1 VKKFWLG
8 SVALFASVLG
18 GSALAADLGS
28 PVYKAPPAPF
38 VAPYSWT
45 GCYIGGNVGGGWGDQ
60 SSSLAPGTDAPFW
73 IPAFSAG
80 AAPSAFSYN
89 TEGVI
94 GGGQIGC
101 NYQTGSFVWGV
112 EADFD
117 GANITGSESIS
128 TAIAPFVPGTFS
140 SSQKLDYLGTVR
152 GRLGFTPADRWLV
165 YATGG
170 LAYGETKY
178 NLNFAFPGTDDF
190 QSISASNTSTGW
202 TAGGGVEWAFWSNWS
217 LRAEY
222 LYVDLG
228 DSTFTSVPSGRAANL
243 ASNLTEKFENK
254 YNIVRLGLNYKFD
267 WGAPVVSRY

>member
-1 VKKFWLG
+1 MKKFWLG
-8 SVALFASVLG
+8 SAALIAIMAG
-18 GSALAADLGS
+18 GSAGAADLS
-28 PVYKAPPAPF
+28 RPVYKAPPAL
-38 VAPYSWT
+38 APVYSWT

-60 SSSLAPGTDAPFW
+60 TANLAPSSDAASQAFW
-73 IPAFSAG
+73 NPAFNAG
-80 AAPSAFSYN
+80 AAPSAFKY
-89 TEGVI
+89 TTDGVI
-94 GGGQIGC
+94 GGAQVGC

-128 TAIAPFVPGTFS
+128 TSGIAPFVPGSFS

-178 NLNFAFPGTDDF
+178 NLNFAFPGSDDF
-190 QSISASNTSTGW
+190 HSISASNTSTGW
-202 TAGGGVEWAFWSNWS
+202 TAGAGVEWAFWANWS
-217 LRAEY
+217 VKAEY

-228 DSTFTSVPSGRAANL
+228 DSTFTSTPSGRAANL
-243 ASNLTEKFENK
+243 ATTLTEKFENK
-254 YNIVRLGLNYKFD
+254 YNIVRAGLNYKF
-267 WGAPVVSRY
+267 